1 MGWIPGSGKSPGGG
15 HGNPLQCSCLENAMD
30 GGACRATVH
39 GVANSRTGLSA
50 HVHTHTVPHT
60 LTSTCSF
67 LDFRR
72 GALQGI
78 HEQSSAQD
86 ARLRVPQAACLG
98 SGMCVCVC
106 VCTCVCRHCVCT
118 FTHTCMCGCVCR
130 NPPVPR
136 PAAPQPPKSR
146 SPKAPTPGPWAVL
159 LTLH

>member
-30 GGACRATVH
+30 RGACRATVH

-86 ARLRVPQAACLG
+86 ARVGVPQAACLG

-106 VCTCVCRHCVCT
+106 VCAHACVGIVFARLHTHACVVVCAE
-118 FTHTCMCGCVCR
+118 THLCPGL
-130 NPPVPR
+130 R
-136 PAAPQPPKSR
+136 PLSH
-146 SPKAPTPGPWAVL
+146 PKAPTPGPWAVL